1 MANNDYTKNRWRE
14 LGVKP
19 TFEGYGKRVVSR
31 RRDYDGNPSPQ
42 LIQDPKQINGGD
54 LGGETKLEVDRPVV
68 SRRRDVSRRLGNP
81 SPQLIQDD
89 KQINGGEFGLGGPRR
104 RRHVPL
110 DYDGNPLPKPTLE
123 SWDKQ
128 INGGEF
134 GLGGP
139 RRRRDVSRRLGN
151 PSPQLTQDP
160 KQINGGEFGLGGPQL
175 KIQSGMEPELEISK
189 VDDSGMGTERT
200 PWKDI
205 AQTPLTDINDQI
217 NKPVASV
224 GAGHTYVSP
233 GKGGYSG
240 GGGAGLKISSRTN
253 MNQLKRKTWDM
264 ATVNAGSTSGK
275 ASNSSSVNV

>member
-19 TFEGYGKRVVSR
+19 KFEGYGKRVVSR
-31 RRDYDGNPSPQ
+31 RRDVSRRLGNPSPQ
-42 LIQDPKQINGGD
+42 TTLDPKLINGGD
-54 LGGETKLEVDRPVV
+54 LGGEPKLEVG
-68 SRRRDVSRRLGNP
+68 RRHVSRRLDYDGNP

-160 KQINGGEFGLGGPQL
+160 KQINGGEFGLGRPQL